1 MDDDEKLAAQLEPA
15 YFDARLLAP
24 EYLWFSR
31 NDPYSAPVCAQQKP
45 VNS

>member
-1 MDDDEKLAAQLEPA
+1 MDDEKLAAQLEPA
-15 YFDARLLAP
+15 YFDAVA